1 LPLIAAG
8 EAVDDGAGPG
18 GGEGFGDLKLKLTVT
33 QPPLVPWTE
42 EQRTALK
49 SVFMPQKQ

>member
-1 LPLIAAG
+1 MEGKGMPRR
-8 EAVDDGAGPG
+8 G

-49 SVFMPQKQ
+49 SVFMPQT